1 MPSAVSTWISTP
13 SADCDSSVTRAE
25 NSIFGV
31 RKRAQPRD
39 RHGGELVL
47 LALHGERVG
56 RLVLQAAEV
65 ELGDDGLGLA
75 VPDAEQ
81 RLDQAALDHL
91 IDHAEAGQHLQRR
104 GVGGRRP
111 RHVHDARLGLEDV
124 NRDAL
129 AGDRQRGDEAD
140 RSAAGHQDGLLHY
153 CHFDCRP

>member
-1 MPSAVSTWISTP
+1 M
-13 SADCDSSVTRAE
+13 
-25 NSIFGV
+25 
-31 RKRAQPRD
+31 

-56 RLVLQAAEV
+56 RLVLEAAEV
-65 ELGDDGLGLA
+65 ELGDDGPGLA

-91 IDHAEAGQHLQRR
+91 IDHAEAGEHLQRR

-111 RHVHDARLGLEDV
+111 RHVHDARLGLEHV
-124 NRDAL
+124 NRQAL

-140 RSAAGHQDGLLHY
+140 RSAAGHQDGLLGIVTSIVVLELARRLDHARRR
-153 CHFDCRP
+153 HAIPGLRSRNVV